1 MDNLAKFYVIT
12 IELDLAF
19 QAKFS
24 KTNLCKLEEGFQ
36 ERNYSSYEGAC
47 FLFLEHGY

>member
-1 MDNLAKFYVIT
+1 MDNFAKFNVVT